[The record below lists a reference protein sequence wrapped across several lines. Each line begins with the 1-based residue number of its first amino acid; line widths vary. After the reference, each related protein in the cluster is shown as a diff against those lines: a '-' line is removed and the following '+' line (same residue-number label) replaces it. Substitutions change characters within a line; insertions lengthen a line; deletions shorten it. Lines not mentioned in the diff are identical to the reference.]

1 MARRRVSARRSPYKR
16 VWRSFTIVLHV
27 KNSAAR
33 NRIGNLSHV
42 RAAWGA
48 GREVGRAG
56 WVRPGR
62 ASGDSGGMD
71 GEGCVMRIGHVR
83 VCGWVCMCVYVRW
96 SDVPEPQ
103 LSPTRVFGSNLS
115 AWLPRVDTTM
125 SFCDALFPKA
135 ASAEPPVKRQRL
147 EMAETQDQSQLLETL
162 PEEQVKRQRMETL
175 PEEPAKRHKQE
186 PLDDAAQTGITV
198 PPSTPTTTA
207 DSQQNE
213 GTSPTRASDDEPL
226 GNPAA
231 SLPSSVATSSTGD
244 SQGSDA
250 APTGTA
256 PSATAADILGGSG
269 DLCDMCHTAGPLKP
283 CGAGKLLKMRCESC
297 DYGYTHLTKRVK
309 PPEIQKNKA
318 HLMNDP
324 AGFAQLCNSE
334 GRIHLQVYGEMRDKG
349 VAVNSIAGKEY
360 KARRIGELRQEVS
373 MTREVR
379 REGPGLKI
387 LPERAWIAHT
397 KNTEGYDRVL
407 DGVEEAKI
415 MWDSAVLCNSLM
427 KNEYGE
433 WGLPVLVR
441 GKTQTADIISKT
453 AKFSQ
458 KDDVTD
464 ENREAM
470 DAKLITPLVG
480 PAAHGDGLYKQ
491 VGGNQ
496 LMSGVCPASYAPAVA
511 TQDSRGTLSSLRCVR
526 LLDPQK

>member
-1 MARRRVSARRSPYKR
+1 MATRRVSARRRPYKH
-16 VWRSFTIVLHV
+16 VWRSFSFVLHV
-27 KNSAAR
+27 KKSAAR
-33 NRIGNLSHV
+33 NRIGNLSDV

-48 GREVGRAG
+48 RREAGRAG

-62 ASGDSGGMD
+62 ASGDSGGLA
-71 GEGCVMRIGHVR
+71 GEWCVMRMGHVR

-103 LSPTRVFGSNLS
+103 VSGTRVFASNLS
-115 AWLPRVDTTM
+115 VWLPRVDTTM

-135 ASAEPPVKRQRL
+135 SSAEPPVKRQRL

-162 PEEQVKRQRMETL
+162 PEEQVKRQLLETL
-175 PEEPAKRHKQE
+175 PEEPAKRHKLE
-186 PLDDAAQTGITV
+186 PLDDAAQTGTMV

-207 DSQQNE
+207 DSQQ
-213 GTSPTRASDDEPL
+213 DEPL

-269 DLCDMCHTAGPLKP
+269 DVCDMCRKAGPLKP
-283 CGAGKLLKMRCESC
+283 CGAGKLLKMRCQEC
-297 DYGYTHLTKRVK
+297 DYGYVHLTKRVK

-318 HLMNDP
+318 TLMNDP

-334 GRIHLQVYGEMRDKG
+334 GRIHLQVYGEMREKG

-360 KARRIGELRQEVS
+360 KTRRIGELRQEVS

-415 MWDSAVLCNSLM
+415 MWDSAVQCNSLM

-464 ENREAM
+464 DNREIM

-496 LMSGVCPASYAPAVA
+496 LLSGVCPANFAPAVA
-511 TQDSRGTLSSLRCVR
+511 TQDSRGTLSSLPCVR